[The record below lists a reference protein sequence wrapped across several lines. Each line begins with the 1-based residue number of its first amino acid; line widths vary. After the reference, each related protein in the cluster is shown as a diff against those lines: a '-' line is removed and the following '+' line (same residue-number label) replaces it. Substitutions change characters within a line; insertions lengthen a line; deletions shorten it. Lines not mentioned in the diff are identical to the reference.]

1 MSSSKQTSRTPLV
14 VGIIAAAVVVL
25 AVVAILVA
33 GSGDDG
39 EAGGVDTP
47 PTAPSSRQPAEF
59 RGEARDVEIEGE
71 ALAPY
76 VGGAGPDPAIGVR
89 PPLLVAE
96 DANGVVH
103 TISPDIAGPT
113 LIVFLAHWCPAC
125 NSEVPSIIRVSEAGG
140 FPPDLNVYAV
150 LTGMDPGRPNFPP
163 SRWLA
168 DAGWPFV
175 AVADG
180 LDLDASPSPWAAAD
194 AFGLT
199 AYPYSV
205 LVNDGVV
212 VDRWTGELGD
222 ANLAARVAARVS

>member
-1 MSSSKQTSRTPLV
+1 MSSSNQSSRTPLV
-14 VGIIAAAVVVL
+14 VGVIAVAVVLL
-25 AVVAILVA
+25 AVVAIIVA
-33 GSGDDG
+33 ASGDDG
-39 EAGGVDTP
+39 EAGGDTP
-47 PTAPSSRQPAEF
+47 PPATTSRQPAEF
-59 RGEARDVEIEGE
+59 RGEARDVEIEGD

-76 VGGAGPDPAIGVR
+76 VPGAGPDPAIGAR

-96 DANGVVH
+96 DTNGIVH

-113 LIVFLAHWCPAC
+113 LLVFLAHWCPAC
-125 NSEVPSIIRVSEAGG
+125 NSEVPSIIRVNDAGG
-140 FPPDLNVYAV
+140 FPADLNVYAV
-150 LTGMDPGRPNFPP
+150 LTGIAPDRPNFPP

-180 LDLDASPSPWAAAD
+180 LDLDVNPATWAAAD

-222 ANLAARVAARVS
+222 ATLAARVAAAVS